1 MTATAESLTGLFAAS
16 LSAHADRP
24 AFTDDGGAT
33 LTYAEVAARVARLHA
48 LFRALHLKKGDKVAL
63 LGRNS
68 SAWATVSVAAL
79 TYGAAVVPIL
89 PDFKREDVQ
98 HIVRHSDAVLL
109 FVQDALS
116 SGLEYDRMQ
125 ELLAALSLE
134 TFRVL
139 FAGRDRAARAAE
151 AALAA
156 PAPLP
161 AFEEIPLRE
170 TAAIVYTSGTTGFS
184 KGVVLPHESL
194 LVNIRFAKRHM
205 PLTPGDTIVSFLPLA
220 HAFGCV
226 FEFLFPFASGCHI
239 TFVNQL
245 PAPAVLLAVFAR
257 VRPRLI
263 LSVPL
268 VLEKIY
274 RKKIRPLL
282 DRPIPRLLLKVPVL
296 RRRLGSR
303 VKATLAKAFGGS
315 FREIVVGGAALSPD
329 VEAFLMEIG
338 FPLTVG
344 YGMTECGPLISYAP
358 WTEHRAGT
366 VGRIIDDL
374 EARIDSPDPRTV
386 PGELLVKGPSLFTG
400 YYKNPDAT
408 REAIDADGW
417 LRTGDLGT
425 LDGAGYLT
433 LKGRCKTMLLGP
445 SGQNIYPEE
454 IEAALNALPFVG
466 ESLVLEKGGRL
477 VALVYPDLER
487 VDSARVSEA
496 DLARRMEEN
505 RRALNASLP
514 PYAAVFGIDL
524 WPEEFVKTPTR
535 KIKRF
540 LYSRPS

>member
-1 MTATAESLTGLFAAS
+1 MSVAAESLTGLFAAS
-16 LSAHADRP
+16 LSAHRERP
-24 AFTDDGGAT
+24 AFTDDGAAT
-33 LTYAEVAARVARLHA
+33 LSYGDVAARVARLHV
-48 LFRALHLKKGDKVAL
+48 LFRTLRVRRGDKIAL

-68 SAWATVSVAAL
+68 SAWATVYLSAL
-79 TYGAAVVPIL
+79 TYGAVIVPIL

-109 FVQDALS
+109 FVQEALA
-116 SGLEYDRMQ
+116 SGFEYDRMPD
-125 ELLAALSLE
+125 LSVALSLDS
-134 TFRVL
+134 FRVL
-139 FAGRDRAARAAE
+139 YAARGRSGHAAE

-156 PAPLP
+156 PAGAP

-194 LVNIRFAKRHM
+194 FLNLRFAMRHM
-205 PLTPGDTIVSFLPLA
+205 PLEAGDTIVSFLPLA
-220 HAFGCV
+220 HAFGCA
-226 FEFLFPFASGCHI
+226 FEFLFPVASGCHI

-245 PAPAVLLAVFAR
+245 PAPAVLLRVFQR

-274 RKKIRPLL
+274 RKQIRPLL
-282 DRPIPRLLLKVPVL
+282 DRPVPRLLLRVPLL
-296 RRRLGSR
+296 RRRLGAR
-303 VKATLAKAFGGS
+303 VKRKLSTAFGGN
-315 FREIVVGGAALSPD
+315 FREIIVGGAALSAD

-344 YGMTECGPLISYAP
+344 YGMTECGPLISYAG
-358 WTEHRAGT
+358 WEEHRAGA
-366 VGRIIDDL
+366 VGRIIDAL
-374 EARIDSPDPRTV
+374 EARVDSPDPRTI
-386 PGELLVKGPSLFTG
+386 PGELLVRGRSLFAG
-400 YYKNPDAT
+400 YYKNADAT

-425 LDGAGYLT
+425 LDERGFLT
-433 LKGRCKTMLLGP
+433 LKGRCKTMLLGA

-454 IEAALNALPFVG
+454 IEAKLNALPFVG

-477 VALVYPDLER
+477 AALVYPDLER
-487 VDSARVSEA
+487 VDAERVSEA
-496 DLARRMEEN
+496 DLVRRMDEN
-505 RRALNASLP
+505 RSALNELLP
-514 PYAAVFGIDL
+514 PYAAVSRIDL

-540 LYSRPS
+540 LYSLPS